1 MKGVSQMKFLT
12 TILPFLFLLL
22 CPLMHL
28 FMMKG
33 MHSHNHSHEQDKGNR
48 QIEKPE
54 DDATE

>member
-1 MKGVSQMKFLT
+1 MKGVLQMKFLT

-33 MHSHNHSHEQDKGNR
+33 MHSHNHNHEQDKGNR

>member
-1 MKGVSQMKFLT
+1 MKFLT

-33 MHSHNHSHEQDKGNR
+33 MHSHIHSHEQDKGNR